1 MGSHRPFGMSGT
13 GRPGGERASVSTM
26 TATTGVDLLI
36 GLAVLALILYRQLQ
50 LRPVRDTMRLPL
62 IIAIIGVVQ
71 LAQFLQHGHHGPSVF
86 GALAG
91 SLVIAAVF
99 GVIRAATVRVW
110 VDGGQAWRQGSWLT
124 AALWIVSLGA
134 HLGYDYL
141 VEGKGAE
148 AGLGS
153 ASLLLYFGVTFT
165 IQRLILI
172 ARAQRITDTT
182 PQRTGAPTASR

>member
-1 MGSHRPFGMSGT
+1 
-13 GRPGGERASVSTM
+13 M

-36 GLAVLALILYRQLQ
+36 GLAVLAFILYRQLQ
-50 LRPVRDTMRLPL
+50 VRPVRDTMRLPL

-71 LAQFLQHGHHGPSVF
+71 LVQFLQHGHHGPGVF
-86 GALAG
+86 VALAG

-99 GVIRAATVRVW
+99 GAIRAATVRVW
-110 VDGGQAWRQGSWLT
+110 VDGGRALRQGSWLT
-124 AALWIVSLGA
+124 AVLWIVSLGA

-141 VEGKGAE
+141 VEGKGSE

-165 IQRLILI
+165 IQRLILM
-172 ARAQRITDTT
+172 ARAQRIADTS
-182 PQRTGAPTASR
+182 PQRASVPTASR